1 MADVSLDEVI
11 RRRGIN
17 LKAPAK
23 RPVFGRTIGGDGKSF
38 DARQKIG
45 NNDVRQRLG
54 GGTGFP
60 VKDAREKLVQ
70 KDARFKIRGTV
81 GAGAVQ
87 DARQMINS
95 RKQGQSQLGPLAQ
108 TTLKTAIASQLQSKA
123 LVPQIQIHA
132 SNNLAGVITRQ
143 FASSGQ
149 GLGARGSVTPQLSN
163 NVRMM
168 DARDRLSLKR
178 SIGGTQAHAA
188 AAAPPLKITKTIQSG
203 AVGSTF
209 SMSAPITKVVKND
222 AYTAPRPP
230 VPVAP
235 TRPNTSMA
243 AARSSA
249 AALQPI
255 SRTLQQSTT
264 EARTPAP
271 TPPQPTFSPLEG
283 TKITVNNLHPRV
295 TEEDIVELFCVCGAL
310 KRARLV
316 KVGVAEVVFVRKE
329 DAVSAYRK
337 YNNRCLDV
345 LSLKFTSDSVAQH
358 FLYVKEHRVR
368 AEKSSR
374 RPLDRTLFVLNIPP
388 YCSEGVVKDLFSQ
401 FGSVDS
407 VELRDHP
414 GSFQDDGPRLS
425 RLFRP
430 AEKKGFKVG
439 YVVFQNSSSLPA
451 VKSHPHEAPLV
462 VCTEQRP
469 VATGV
474 QKWIQQYTECFIQP
488 EKIQQ
493 VVDSFMQDYD
503 KRKEEEA
510 EQQKQEA
517 EKQQEEE
524 EGWVKVTR
532 GHKGAKARPHSEAA
546 DKKTLRKEMK
556 KKKRKEL
563 MNFYTWQHRNTQKE
577 HIADLRKKFEEDKQ
591 KIALLRA
598 QRKFRPY

>member
-1 MADVSLDEVI
+1 MA
-11 RRRGIN
+11 
-17 LKAPAK
+17 P
-23 RPVFGRTIGGDGKSF
+23 
-38 DARQKIG
+38 
-45 NNDVRQRLG
+45 
-54 GGTGFP
+54 
-60 VKDAREKLVQ
+60 
-70 KDARFKIRGTV
+70 
-81 GAGAVQ
+81 
-87 DARQMINS
+87 
-95 RKQGQSQLGPLAQ
+95 
-108 TTLKTAIASQLQSKA
+108 SKKK
-123 LVPQIQIHA
+123 HA
-132 SNNLAGVITRQ
+132 S
-143 FASSGQ
+143 GQ
-149 GLGARGSVTPQLSN
+149 ACIIP
-163 NVRMM
+163 
-168 DARDRLSLKR
+168 
-178 SIGGTQAHAA
+178 GGFT
-188 AAAPPLKITKTIQSG
+188 
-203 AVGSTF
+203 
-209 SMSAPITKVVKND
+209 
-222 AYTAPRPP
+222 
-230 VPVAP
+230 
-235 TRPNTSMA
+235 
-243 AARSSA
+243 
-249 AALQPI
+249 
-255 SRTLQQSTT
+255 
-264 EARTPAP
+264 
-271 TPPQPTFSPLEG
+271 
-283 TKITVNNLHPRV
+283 
-295 TEEDIVELFCVCGAL
+295 
-310 KRARLV
+310 
-316 KVGVAEVVFVRKE
+316 
-329 DAVSAYRK
+329 
-337 YNNRCLDV
+337 V

-414 GSFQDDGPRLS
+414 GSFQDDGPRVS
-425 RLFRP
+425 KLFRP

-474 QKWIQQYTECFIQP
+474 QKWIQQYTESFIQP